1 MTHVQTR
8 PDTCAPV
15 SVEVREQQTTDFE
28 RTHRTC
34 VAQTH
39 PVTPATTSTTL
50 AQSIA
55 KQSVKAHHSNGVMS
69 EVEQKVNITNTI
81 ERGAYKHQTGPHNKT
96 ERERERER
104 TRQTPETENL
114 TNTTVKSNSPTRDR
128 RPHKHQRKRRPNKHR
143 RERRPHKHERKRRPN
158 KHRRERRHQGVQRDR
173 AMLPKSSEH
182 DAKNVVQH
190 GLHYRL
196 VLRHSTTL
204 CLSAMSQNYGKRLT
218 YRHTDRQTDRQT
230 ANTSTTAN

>member
-1 MTHVQTR
+1 M
-8 PDTCAPV
+8 
-15 SVEVREQQTTDFE
+15 
-28 RTHRTC
+28 
-34 VAQTH
+34 
-39 PVTPATTSTTL
+39 
-50 AQSIA
+50 
-55 KQSVKAHHSNGVMS
+55 
-69 EVEQKVNITNTI
+69 NITNTI

-128 RPHKHQRKRRPNKHR
+128 RPHKHQ
-143 RERRPHKHERKRRPN
+143 RKRRPN